1 MEHVDGAYGNSLFA
15 DAIGSAEAAATL
27 AVDLANAALAGSQ
40 LAALRGRV
48 NAKRAG
54 GGEGG
59 EGSDEEDLE
68 VHGDGVL
75 VVFGLKIVF
84 LVAIQ

>member
-1 MEHVDGAYGNSLFA
+1 M
-15 DAIGSAEAAATL
+15 
-27 AVDLANAALAGSQ
+27 AGSQ

-48 NAKRAG
+48 DAKRAG

-75 VVFGLKIVF
+75 VMLGLMIVF
-84 LVAIQ
+84 FGCDKVNEWSRWMSSREDFLRHATYTPYIHLS